1 MSNIASPNQLNML
14 DDASLTKYAAAQKA
28 AGNMANFSLA
38 FQISNDRSRMRQQA
52 AAQAMG
58 GVKPPVADSD
68 LQQMAVNA
76 NQVPNMPT
84 GMPQAGAGSIEQ
96 TPEIQN
102 AARGGMLPENQG
114 IGTLPAKNLEKFADG
129 GITGQRYADK
139 GAVESSNPDY
149 QKMIIA
155 NAIANHIDPKTAL
168 AIAGAEGR
176 IKNPKSSATGFYQ
189 ITDDSWQRYGGNPDK
204 RNDPAEQIRVG
215 TKMLAD
221 NTQQLAKTLG
231 RAPTPSEVYATH
243 FLGGPTGTALL
254 QADPSKKMSDFLKEV
269 TPSKANKIISSN
281 PEVLGKN
288 GEKTVGDVRDWS
300 QKTIAKKLTDL
311 IPIGSAQAG
320 TLPDRTP
327 APVATPPAPLQSGD
341 SGLSNLIPGQGPN
354 ANTSVG
360 GAPITGNQGVIGA
373 GETAL
378 QYGTGLLAIPT
389 AGTAA
394 LYQHLVN
401 GAPLEQTFSNLA
413 NQVTY
418 SPRTE
423 GGKAVSQAFGQK
435 LEDLKIPP
443 YLAHLGLGETL
454 RAPET
459 SVEGTAQAM
468 QDAIARGQRKADLP
482 RLEAPAKAGEPIVVD
497 SSGNAMTASR
507 RTNMQN
513 ALNDEAGIPANAGE
527 VADWQKANATAKQL
541 EANKEISAENRGE
554 ANRAQAT
561 ATALGVAPQN
571 TPLPGAAD
579 TTAPAPV
586 DYDKL
591 WGPGATVGDV
601 NNYTGPNNAPSTSD
615 IGKNVTDTS
624 GKGGRDWNDFL
635 LNLGLGLMAGKSP
648 YALQNLG
655 EAGIGALRQEQEAKK
670 QALQERQAASLE
682 ALQKQ
687 QGAYATAQAGYLE
700 SLKGP
705 QAALELAEKLYD
717 AWSKSPAGVQMTV
730 NDPAKANQM
739 YKEFVQ
745 GSYKDL
751 GIIHP
756 NMMSPETAALMS
768 KYGVQ

>member
-58 GVKPPVADSD
+58 GAKPPVADSD

-84 GMPQAGAGSIEQ
+84 GIPQAGAGSVGQ
-96 TPEIQN
+96 APEIQN
-102 AARGGMLPENQG
+102 AAKGGMLPENQG
-114 IGTLPAKNLEKFADG
+114 IGKLRAKNLEAFAEG
-129 GITGQRYADK
+129 GITGYDGGGATYSPDVYRRYAIQKAQQMGLPPSFADSIFHIESGYNPNAIPRDK
-139 GAVESSNPDY
+139 NGKVLSSAVGIGQLKPSIASAYGITPEERKDGFKNIDASLNFMKDLQGKY
-149 QKMIIA
+149 GGDTQKMAVAYNQGEKFLNDHLKA
-155 NAIANHIDPKTAL
+155 NNGQL
-168 AIAGAEGR
+168 V
-176 IKNPKSSATGFYQ
+176 
-189 ITDDSWQRYGGNPDK
+189 PDK
-204 RNDPAEQIRVG
+204 LNKPE
-215 TKMLAD
+215 
-221 NTQQLAKTLG
+221 
-231 RAPTPSEVYATH
+231 ATNY
-243 FLGGPTGTALL
+243 L
-254 QADPSKKMSDFLKEV
+254 
-269 TPSKANKIISSN
+269 
-281 PEVLGKN
+281 
-288 GEKTVGDVRDWS
+288 
-300 QKTIAKKLTDL
+300 KKLGDL
-311 IPIGSAQAG
+311 LPISSAQAAEVVPG
-320 TLPDRTP
+320 RTP
-327 APVATPPAPLQSGD
+327 APVATPTPTAAPVQSGD
-341 SGLSNLIPGQGPN
+341 SASSAMIPGQGPS
-354 ANTSVG
+354 ANTQVG
-360 GAPITGNQGVIGA
+360 GTPITGNQGVIGA

-378 QYGTGLLAIPT
+378 QYGTGLLSVPT
-389 AGTAA
+389 SGLYGLYRKTFYGEDPNEAA
-394 LYQHLVN
+394 ARAQN
-401 GAPLEQTFSNLA
+401 A
-413 NQVTY
+413 VTY

-443 YLAHLGLGETL
+443 YLAHIGLGETV

-482 RLEAPAKAGEPIVVD
+482 RLEAPATPGEPIVVD

-513 ALNDEAGIPANAGE
+513 ALNDEAGMPANAGE
-527 VADWQKANATAKQL
+527 VADWQKANATARQL

-571 TPLPGAAD
+571 APLPGAAD

-601 NNYTGPNNAPSTSD
+601 NNYTGPDNAPSTSD

-705 QAALELAEKLYD
+705 QAALELAEKRYD

-756 NMMSPETAALMS
+756 SMMSPETAGFMS